1 MKAHFSLL
9 FGSLACVSANAA
21 LLADF
26 DGNDSAYELGF
37 FRFNPAGTSAL
48 QVTDGYLHLLDG
60 ANGDHGNYISFAAT
74 GTAGWQTAS
83 FSMDVRAS
91 AVQADGFSVGF
102 LDTATHGTSGA
113 VRVGSGVYADVEERG
128 QYTNSIG
135 VGFRTFNGTN
145 ATVNYDGAE
154 SGDAAYELPQDQWV
168 PIVIDMTKNGDGT
181 VSLSA
186 SSNGVTVFDNYSLA
200 GGPDDFR
207 VQIGGRTGGSAMSL
221 DIDNVNLTTSSIPE
235 PTSTLL
241 SALGVLALAARR
253 KR

>member
-26 DGNDSAYELGF
+26 DGNDSAYELGWV
-37 FRFNPAGTSAL
+37 RSDASAGPDLTV
-48 QVTDGYLHLLDG
+48 QNGYLHLLDG
-60 ANGDHGNYISFAAT
+60 AVGDRGNYISFAGT

-83 FSMDVRAS
+83 FSMDINAS
-91 AVQADGFSVGF
+91 AVAADGFSVGF
-102 LDTATHGTSGA
+102 LDTATHGNSGV
-113 VRVGSGVYADVEERG
+113 VRVGTGGFSDVEERG
-128 QYTNSIG
+128 NYSNSIG

-145 ATVNYDGAE
+145 ATVNYNGAE
-154 SGDAAYELPQDQWV
+154 SGDAAYSLPQDQWV
-168 PIVIDMTKNGDGT
+168 PVVIDLARNGDGSVT
-181 VSLSA
+181 LNA
-186 SSNGVTVFDNYSLA
+186 SVNGSSVFSDYALA

-207 VQIGGRTGGSAMSL
+207 IQIGGRTGGSAMTL
-221 DIDNVNLTTSSIPE
+221 DIDNINLTTSSIPE